1 MILKAR
7 TSQAGSRLFMHWI
20 GASLISAFF
29 LGWYELSTKHAVQGN
44 AVLPVLF
51 LANVC
56 SAAIWLTLMA
66 AEVAYP
72 GLIPHTLVVEPL
84 TLVQHVQMLTK
95 SSIVAVAWTCSYFA
109 LKHLPVTLAS
119 PIRATAPVWT
129 LLGALLL
136 LAERPSWLEMLG
148 IVITLGSFVG
158 LSAAG
163 AREGIHFQRNRWIW
177 LLLVGTLFNAI
188 SALYDKFLLGR
199 AGFSAAAVQSWFSIY
214 LAVLFLPLALGWK
227 FRLWP
232 RHEFHWRASVI
243 FMSLTLLVGDFIY
256 FAVLRDPEALIS
268 LVSSFR
274 RGSTLVAFAGG
285 VFLLGETNWR
295 QKLPAVLGVL
305 MGIVLTVVG

>member
-1 MILKAR
+1 
-7 TSQAGSRLFMHWI
+7 MHWI
-20 GASLISAFF
+20 AASLVSAFF
-29 LGWYELSTKHAVQGN
+29 LGWYELSTKHAVHGN

-51 LANVC
+51 FANVC
-56 SAAIWLTLMA
+56 SASLWLTLMA
-66 AEVAYP
+66 VHAMAP
-72 GLIPHTLVVEPL
+72 GLIPPILVVESL
-84 TLVQHVQMLTK
+84 TFAQHLQMLTK
-95 SSIVAVAWTCSYFA
+95 SAIVAVAWTCSYFA

-119 PIRATAPVWT
+119 PIRATTPVWT

-136 LAERPSWLEMLG
+136 LAERPSSLEMLG

-177 LLLVGTLFNAI
+177 LILLGTFFNAV

-243 FMSLTLLVGDFIY
+243 YMSLTLLVGDFIY
-256 FAVLRDPEALIS
+256 FAVLRDPDALIS

-285 VFLLGETNWR
+285 VLLLGETNWR
-295 QKLPAVLGVL
+295 QKLPAVVGVL
-305 MGIVLTVVG
+305 VGIVVTVLG

>member
-1 MILKAR
+1 
-7 TSQAGSRLFMHWI
+7 MHWI
-20 GASLISAFF
+20 AASLVSAFF
-29 LGWYELSTKHAVQGN
+29 LGWYELSTKHAVHGN

-51 LANVC
+51 FANLC
-56 SAAIWLTLMA
+56 SASLWLGVIALQKMSP
-66 AEVAYP
+66 E
-72 GLIPHTLVVEPL
+72 LIPPMLVVESL
-84 TLVQHVQMLTK
+84 SFGQHLQLLTK
-95 SSIVAVAWTCSYFA
+95 SAIVAVAWTCSYFA

-119 PIRATAPVWT
+119 PIRATTPVWT

-136 LAERPSWLEMLG
+136 LAERPTSLEMLG
-148 IVITLGSFVG
+148 IVITLASFVG

-177 LLLVGTLFNAI
+177 WLLIGTFFNAI

-214 LAVLFLPLALGWK
+214 LAILFLPLALGWK

-243 FMSLTLLVGDFIY
+243 YMSLTLLVGDFIY
-256 FAVLRDPEALIS
+256 FAVLRDPDALIS

-285 VFLLGETNWR
+285 ILLLGETNWR
-295 QKLPAVLGVL
+295 QKLPAVVGVL
-305 MGIVLTVVG
+305 VGIVLTVLG